1 MTEYI
6 QNLLSTVIPDYTIE
20 VQEPVDNF
28 FCDYQ
33 IIVHLQGDEKLLE
46 IEEVDNEKMIF
57 NVFERKIKTTLKK
70 YMDIDC
76 SIIYSWTVD
85 TKSPSIKLY

>member
-1 MTEYI
+1 MIEHI
-6 QNLLSTVIPDYTIE
+6 KNLLSTVIPDYTID

-33 IIVHLQGDEKLLE
+33 IIVHLHGDEKLLE
-46 IEEVDNEKMIF
+46 IEELDNEKMIF

-70 YMDIDC
+70 YIDVDC
-76 SIIYSWTVD
+76 SIVYSWTVD
-85 TKSPSIKLY
+85 TKLPSIKIN